1 MKKQFVTDA
10 DGKNVAVLLPLK
22 DYNKLL
28 DDQDELNCIRAFD
41 RAKAKRNKKFISA
54 QEMFYKIAKKRKLA
68 AHVNEVHRL
77 KSSISERI

>member
-41 RAKAKRNKKFISA
+41 RAKAKRNKKFIPA
-54 QEMFYKIAKKRKLA
+54 QEMFHNIEKKRKLA
-68 AHVNEVHRL
+68 SHV
-77 KSSISERI
+77 

>member
-1 MKKQFVTDA
+1 MKKHFVIDA

-41 RAKAKRNKKFISA
+41 RAKVKRNKNFIPA
-54 QEMFYKIAKKRKLA
+54 QEMFYNIEKKRKLA
-68 AHVNEVHRL
+68 SNA
-77 KSSISERI
+77 IERA